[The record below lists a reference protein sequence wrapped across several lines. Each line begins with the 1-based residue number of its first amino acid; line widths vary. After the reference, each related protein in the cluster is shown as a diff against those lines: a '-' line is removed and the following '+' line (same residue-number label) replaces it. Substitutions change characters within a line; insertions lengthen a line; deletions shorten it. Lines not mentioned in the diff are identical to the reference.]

1 MTHPTQSYLVTSS
14 IYIFLSTFIYAI
26 TQNALT
32 LNTWFVFVP
41 PVDKLSLGGSM
52 CYLLAVL
59 FSLIVMLIY
68 PVISLVT
75 KKVIMW
81 SRFNILMSLLICI
94 SSISGMVYLYAYNA
108 DVNKVFGLSLT
119 FYFII
124 EFVLS
129 FALFVSTFKTLRAYL
144 DKPSTIDMENIENPP
159 PTTPFI
165 PSDDSKHIIRQHQY
179 NCKIILYLVGSVIY
193 APLLYHIF
201 YMYTHLSKYQSSAS
215 DDFFAIGFYAIP
227 IILVFL
233 YACVKRLRI
242 VLRFALVLF
251 NVANWI
257 ICMGIACGA

>member
-1 MTHPTQSYLVTSS
+1 MTHPIQSYFVTST
-14 IYIFLSTFIYAI
+14 IYIFLAIFIYAI
-26 TQNALT
+26 TRNALT
-32 LNTWFVFVP
+32 HNTWFVFDP
-41 PVDKLSLGGSM
+41 PVDKLSLGGSV

-59 FSLIVMLIY
+59 PSLIVMLIY
-68 PVISLVT
+68 PIISLIT
-75 KKVIMW
+75 KKVITW
-81 SRFNILMSLLICI
+81 AALNIIVSPLMCI

-108 DVNKVFGLSLT
+108 DVSKVLGLSLT

-129 FALFVSTFKTLRAYL
+129 FALFVSTFKTLRAYS
-144 DKPSTIDMENIENPP
+144 DKPSTIDMENLENPP
-159 PTTPFI
+159 PTTSFI
-165 PSDDSKHIIRQHQY
+165 PSDDSKHIVRQHQY
-179 NCKIILYLVGSVIY
+179 NCKIILYIVGSLIY

-251 NVANWI
+251 NVANWF
-257 ICMGIACGA
+257 ICMGIADGA